1 MYLCF
6 TIFKVQTPSLK
17 FSQIIFASL
26 QNLFLYLLDV
36 ILQSYIT
43 HIWTQIDLKFWCNMK
58 NYIYYHLS
66 KFQFIWLHEMKDLVT
81 FLKPLQLRPKHKMT
95 YNSFSTTPNTLKIW
109 EKNEIHVFHICSK
122 FWPLLMMITNSYHFF

>member
-58 NYIYYHLS
+58 NYIYYYLS

-81 FLKPLQLRPKHKMT
+81 FLKPLQTKTWTQNDLQLLLNNSKCLENLGKKWNTCLSHLFKILAPIDDDHK
-95 YNSFSTTPNTLKIW
+95 
-109 EKNEIHVFHICSK
+109 
-122 FWPLLMMITNSYHFF
+122 